1 MTKNTDDH
9 VVEKLVEIHPMKQA
23 FYASIIQVCVLGFML
38 GSMALIDLF
47 V

>member
-1 MTKNTDDH
+1 MTKSTDDH
-9 VVEKLVEIHPMKQA
+9 VVEKLVEIHPMKQV
-23 FYASIIQVCVLGFML
+23 FYASIIQVCVVGFML